1 MKKMLKS
8 ALALAMGAVMLM
20 PVTAFAAEDE
30 PTLISTQEVAL
41 SPSGANTRS
50 AETKE
55 FTLSTYEDNGR
66 TVYSFD
72 VEDEEY
78 RQAAMEYINELTGDP
93 GPTPQTR
100 GILQPGESEYHNDT
114 QYDGD
119 AMSYAWKRNTAGQTD
134 NNFEGGQSSLWSGS
148 GNCDYIVLNQGISVS
163 GIAVSISWP
172 PSVSGSGMSLYIVVN
187 KSPLL
192 QFDIKFPD
200 NLFICSKQRDR
211 NLMTKVR
218 LNLLMF
224 RWYNI
229 SQIEPIAVVITISIV

>member
-30 PTLISTQEVAL
+30 PTLFSAQEVAL
-41 SPSGANTRS
+41 SPSGAHTRS

-100 GILQPGESEYHNDT
+100 APLLPGKSEYHTDT
-114 QYDGD
+114 QYDGQ
-119 AMSYAWKRNTAGQTD
+119 AMSYAWKRNTAGVTS
-134 NNFEGGQSSLWSGS
+134 NNFEGGQSSAWNGS
-148 GNCDYIVLNQGISVS
+148 RKCDYIVLNQRISVS
-163 GIAVSISWP
+163 GIYVSVSWP
-172 PSVSGSGMSLYIVVN
+172 PAVSASGESASWQSQPIYDNIAGASFRGLVVGGTAFSCTFSEYGDVYVGSRIYRPVTN
-187 KSPLL
+187 
-192 QFDIKFPD
+192 IKFSY
-200 NLFICSKQRDR
+200 FS
-211 NLMTKVR
+211 
-218 LNLLMF
+218 
-224 RWYNI
+224 
-229 SQIEPIAVVITISIV
+229 

>member
-172 PSVSGSGMSLYIVVN
+172 PSVSGSGSSASFWRAIKQV
-187 KSPLL
+187 PLG
-192 QFDIKFPD
+192 QCCWSKF
-200 NLFICSKQRDR
+200 
-211 NLMTKVR
+211 
-218 LNLLMF
+218 
-224 RWYNI
+224 
-229 SQIEPIAVVITISIV
+229 

>member
-100 GILQPGESEYHNDT
+100 GILQPGESEYHKQTSNST
-114 QYDGD
+114 TKICLQHWCKSIPNQLICIGIW
-119 AMSYAWKRNTAGQTD
+119 MNLSQPFRRTCRNQECVQHSKNRGR
-134 NNFEGGQSSLWSGS
+134 
-148 GNCDYIVLNQGISVS
+148 
-163 GIAVSISWP
+163 AVFYVEHP
-172 PSVSGSGMSLYIVVN
+172 VPA
-187 KSPLL
+187 
-192 QFDIKFPD
+192 FP
-200 NLFICSKQRDR
+200 
-211 NLMTKVR
+211 
-218 LNLLMF
+218 F
-224 RWYNI
+224 RWHYHAWIGRRNRI
-229 SQIEPIAVVITISIV
+229 SQSVFAYSKNLSQCPAAGTRHNNRPWRVSSDC

>member
-100 GILQPGESEYHNDT
+100 GICSLES
-114 QYDGD
+114 
-119 AMSYAWKRNTAGQTD
+119 
-134 NNFEGGQSSLWSGS
+134 L
-148 GNCDYIVLNQGISVS
+148 
-163 GIAVSISWP
+163 SI
-172 PSVSGSGMSLYIVVN
+172 
-187 KSPLL
+187 
-192 QFDIKFPD
+192 
-200 NLFICSKQRDR
+200 
-211 NLMTKVR
+211 
-218 LNLLMF
+218 
-224 RWYNI
+224 
-229 SQIEPIAVVITISIV
+229 ITIHSMMAMRCLTHGKEILPVKQIIILRADSHRFGLEAEIVTTSY

>member
-1 MKKMLKS
+1 MYEENVKKCIGVS
-8 ALALAMGAVMLM
+8 YGSSYAHAGYC
-20 PVTAFAAEDE
+20 FAAEDE

-100 GILQPGESEYHNDT
+100 GICSLES
-114 QYDGD
+114 
-119 AMSYAWKRNTAGQTD
+119 
-134 NNFEGGQSSLWSGS
+134 L
-148 GNCDYIVLNQGISVS
+148 
-163 GIAVSISWP
+163 SI
-172 PSVSGSGMSLYIVVN
+172 
-187 KSPLL
+187 
-192 QFDIKFPD
+192 
-200 NLFICSKQRDR
+200 
-211 NLMTKVR
+211 
-218 LNLLMF
+218 
-224 RWYNI
+224 
-229 SQIEPIAVVITISIV
+229 ITIHSMMAMRCLTHGKEILPVKQIIILRADSHRFGLEAEIVTTSY

>member
-163 GIAVSISWP
+163 GIAVSPLRAEWQIRCWP
-172 PSVSGSGMSLYIVVN
+172 FVHWLSLKN
-187 KSPLL
+187 PLL
-192 QFDIKFPD
+192 RYTFAGI
-200 NLFICSKQRDR
+200 
-211 NLMTKVR
+211 
-218 LNLLMF
+218 
-224 RWYNI
+224 
-229 SQIEPIAVVITISIV
+229 